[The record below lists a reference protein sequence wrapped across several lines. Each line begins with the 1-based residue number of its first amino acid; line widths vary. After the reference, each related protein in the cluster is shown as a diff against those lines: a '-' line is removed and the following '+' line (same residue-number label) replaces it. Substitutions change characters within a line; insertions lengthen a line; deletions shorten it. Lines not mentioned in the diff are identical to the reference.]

1 MSIKNKIRYLILTFV
16 IIVSI
21 NAGSIF
27 YAINNISVL
36 NHSVQ
41 NESSIFNQFQN
52 LKFIIKSLQEKSL
65 EIALSKE
72 EEDLKKLLLLKEKSG
87 YK

>member
-16 IIVSI
+16 IIISI

-41 NESSIFNQFQN
+41 NESSIFKQFQN

-65 EIALSKE
+65 DVALSKD
-72 EEDLKKLLLLKEKSG
+72 EEDLKNFL
-87 YK
+87 Y

>member
-16 IIVSI
+16 IIISI

-41 NESSIFNQFQN
+41 NESSIFKQFQN

-65 EIALSKE
+65 DIALSKDE
-72 EEDLKKLLLLKEKSG
+72 DDLK
-87 YK
+87 